1 MCIPNPR
8 RLCSEACAQGKA
20 STRLH
25 LPFFAAAP
33 KPLASMAAL
42 ASSRPDQN
50 RLLGIG
56 LRIGATTCF
65 AFMAAMIKLGYAAGV
80 STPELAFYRFAFGLP
95 PLLIWIV
102 WSGNYGAWR
111 TERPLAHVSRAA
123 IGLTTMLLAFSSL
136 AYLPLA
142 ESTTIGFAAPLF
154 AVALSA
160 LILKEKVGRHR
171 WSAVAL
177 GFVGVLVVMRP
188 GGTHLPPIGLLLAIL
203 AAFGVGVVTI
213 TIRQIGKTEGTQT
226 TVLWFSLLSML
237 ALSTLLPLHAR
248 VHDARTWGILL
259 ALGLFGGCGQLFL
272 TSSLRYAPVSVVVPF
287 DYTQLLWAVLLGWFL
302 FANQPPATTWAGAL
316 VIIASG
322 LYTVY
327 REHKLGREKP
337 RVAPPL

>member
-1 MCIPNPR
+1 
-8 RLCSEACAQGKA
+8 
-20 STRLH
+20 
-25 LPFFAAAP
+25 
-33 KPLASMAAL
+33 MATTNQA
-42 ASSRPDQN
+42 SRPEQD

-65 AFMAAMIKLGYAAGV
+65 AFMAAMIKLGYAHGV

-95 PLLIWIV
+95 PLLLWIA
-102 WSGNYGAWR
+102 WNRNFDAWR
-111 TERPLAHVSRAA
+111 TQRPMAHVSRAA
-123 IGLTTMLLAFSSL
+123 IGLTTMVLAFSSL

-160 LILKEKVGRHR
+160 LVLKEKVGRHR

-188 GGTHLPPIGLLLAIL
+188 GGTHVPAIGLLLAIS
-203 AAFGVGVVTI
+203 AALGVGIVTI
-213 TIRQIGKTEGTQT
+213 TIRQIGRTESTQT

-237 ALSTLLPLHAR
+237 ALSTLLPFYAR
-248 VHDARTWGILL
+248 AHDASAWAILA
-259 ALGLFGGCGQLFL
+259 ALGLFGGFGQIFL

-287 DYTQLLWAVLLGWFL
+287 DYTQLLWAVLLGWFI
-302 FANQPPATTWAGAL
+302 FSTQPPATTWAGAV

-322 LYTVY
+322 LYTLY

-337 RVAPPL
+337 RLAPPL

>member
-1 MCIPNPR
+1 MVIG
-8 RLCSEACAQGKA
+8 S
-20 STRLH
+20 STR
-25 LPFFAAAP
+25 PE
-33 KPLASMAAL
+33 
-42 ASSRPDQN
+42 QN
-50 RLLGIG
+50 RLLGIA

-65 AFMAAMIKLGYAAGV
+65 AFMAAMIKLGYSRGV

-95 PLLIWIV
+95 PLLVWIA
-102 WSGNYGAWR
+102 WSRNFGAWR
-111 TERPLAHVSRAA
+111 TARPAAHVSRAA
-123 IGLTTMLLAFSSL
+123 IGLTTMLLAFGSL

-160 LILKEKVGRHR
+160 LVLKEKVGRHR
-171 WSAVAL
+171 WSAVML
-177 GFVGVLVVMRP
+177 GFIGVLIVMRP
-188 GGTHLPPIGLLLAIL
+188 GGTHVPPIGLLLAVL

-213 TIRQIGKTEGTQT
+213 AIRQIGRTENTQT

-237 ALSTLLPLHAR
+237 ALSALLPFYAR
-248 VHDARTWGILL
+248 VHDAGTWGILV
-259 ALGLFGGCGQLFL
+259 ALGVFGGFGQLFL

-287 DYTQLLWAVLLGWFL
+287 DYTQLLWAVLLGWWIFE
-302 FANQPPATTWAGAL
+302 NHPPATTWAGAA

-327 REHKLGREKP
+327 REHRLGREKP